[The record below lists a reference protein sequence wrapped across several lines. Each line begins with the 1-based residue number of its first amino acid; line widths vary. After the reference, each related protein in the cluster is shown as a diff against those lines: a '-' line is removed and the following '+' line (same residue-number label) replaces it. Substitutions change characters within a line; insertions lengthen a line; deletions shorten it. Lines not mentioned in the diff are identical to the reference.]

1 MKRKLSVLAV
11 AGLSLMGLARQAEAA
26 AALPA
31 GFGAGKATE
40 PRVTGYKPPKV
51 PVPAVAGVRG

>member
-1 MKRKLSVLAV
+1 MKTKLSILAV

-26 AALPA
+26 AVRPA
-31 GFGAGKATE
+31 GFAPGKASE
-40 PRVTGYKPPKV
+40 PSVKGYKEPKV